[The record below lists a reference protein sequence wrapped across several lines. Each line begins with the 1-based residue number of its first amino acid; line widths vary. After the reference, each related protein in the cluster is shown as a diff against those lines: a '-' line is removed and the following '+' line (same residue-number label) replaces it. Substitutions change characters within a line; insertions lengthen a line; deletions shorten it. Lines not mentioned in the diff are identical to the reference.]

1 MPLTSFGMTFHVQQF
16 NGGISKCQ
24 HAVHGETIR
33 LSIESARH
41 THTHSRLHPINSNI
55 HTHSYTH
62 TFERTHLICLYIFIF
77 FSSSV
82 SYRIRSTFALK
93 IAPKYHY
100 KRTSERTAPIR
111 ISNNVI
117 FLQFR

>member
-1 MPLTSFGMTFHVQQF
+1 MTLTSFGMTFHVQQF

-24 HAVHGETIR
+24 HAVHGKTIR

-41 THTHSRLHPINSNI
+41 THTHSRFHPINSNI

-77 FSSSV
+77 FRLLSLTEFV
-82 SYRIRSTFALK
+82 VHLRSK
-93 IAPKYHY
+93 SHRKYHY

-111 ISNNVI
+111 ISNNVN